1 MTPFCFE
8 HVFLAGA
15 ARDLFDAYFDA
26 HHLHEQDRA
35 LEIAERHLVEQVDC
49 GDEIRRTSRVV
60 TRRQVPAL
68 VRPLWRGQLDYIG
81 EAVGY
86 RATNEIAIDIRLLG
100 GRGRAIA
107 RSQLAQTTS
116 GSILRRYAGHVS
128 VDVALAG
135 ARGARIERGIVAEF
149 ERSLARSA
157 ACTQA
162 HLARQTP
169 RSVAARA

>member
-68 VRPLWRGQLDYIG
+68 VRPLWRGQLDYIE

-100 GRGRAIA
+100 GRGRVIA
-107 RSQLAQTTS
+107 RYQLAQTAP

-128 VDVALAG
+128 VDVALV
-135 ARGARIERGIVAEF
+135 GARIERGIVAEF